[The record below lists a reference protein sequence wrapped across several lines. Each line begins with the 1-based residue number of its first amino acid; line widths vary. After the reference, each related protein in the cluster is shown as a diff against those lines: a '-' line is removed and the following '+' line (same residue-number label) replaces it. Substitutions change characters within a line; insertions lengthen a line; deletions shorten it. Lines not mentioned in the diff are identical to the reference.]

1 MYKLYRQKIKGGI
14 AVDEIKVGE
23 YVRTKTDKITK
34 LIKLDKN
41 YVIVGHGMQE
51 LQLYCKFENS
61 NYIYANNYEK
71 LYEKINKYITKH
83 SFNLKELI
91 EKEMKIEKSKKDS
104 N

>member
-41 YVIVGHGMQE
+41 YVIV
-51 LQLYCKFENS
+51 
-61 NYIYANNYEK
+61 
-71 LYEKINKYITKH
+71 
-83 SFNLKELI
+83 
-91 EKEMKIEKSKKDS
+91 
-104 N
+104 